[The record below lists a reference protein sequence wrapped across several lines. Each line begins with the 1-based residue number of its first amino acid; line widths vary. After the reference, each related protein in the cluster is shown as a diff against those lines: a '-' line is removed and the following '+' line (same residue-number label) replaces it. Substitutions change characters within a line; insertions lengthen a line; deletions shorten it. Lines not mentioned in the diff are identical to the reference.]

1 MSRMHPGRI
10 RPGVGLGVRAY
21 LRQMGLMPTSPISA
35 LRESVLSVRGLL
47 DSEEVT
53 LESRAHR
60 LDGVHLDFPPQ
71 ERLPLYV
78 GAVYGRALR
87 LSGEVADGPLGT
99 VQPGLCRVGE
109 RANPR
114 GLGSRRARWWPQ
126 GCDLR
131 TVFGGPRLQPGER
144 SHQRG
149 GCLPFRG
156 RARERPRP
164 GARRSR
170 RSLRTARPG
179 RHGSSRQRDARPV
192 DKRVGRG
199 WRSGRVRKGATQP
212 LTGGSRLGGPVAVS
226 HRTGRGGRPFNGPP
240 GPSQTRSQG
249 TRITGGAIQ
258 RRLSMIGGQRKEVM
272 TLMARTKYDH
282 AWPHPGVPS
291 WV

>member
-10 RPGVGLGVRAY
+10 SPGVGLGVRAY

-71 ERLPLYV
+71 
-78 GAVYGRALR
+78 
-87 LSGEVADGPLGT
+87 
-99 VQPGLCRVGE
+99 
-109 RANPR
+109 
-114 GLGSRRARWWPQ
+114 
-126 GCDLR
+126 
-131 TVFGGPRLQPGER
+131 
-144 SHQRG
+144 
-149 GCLPFRG
+149 
-156 RARERPRP
+156 ERPRP